1 MNKRIFSVN
10 YFSLIML
17 FFASTVFA
25 ASDNINTD
33 TELLTDVGP
42 LIVGGE
48 SAIPGEHPWMVY
60 LSSSSSGRNAYC
72 GGSLIANDWV
82 ITAAHCIGSGTIY
95 IAAGVYDRNTSNS
108 SNTFVVQSSFVH
120 PSYSN
125 VSNGN
130 DIALLKLSNPVPTS
144 LVDVYAQLPSISLD
158 GAFAGTGDSLKVI
171 GWGTTSSGGSQSDIL
186 LEVVVPVTSEA
197 VCNQAYRN
205 IDYNSQICAGFTN
218 GGRDSCQGD
227 SGGPLLFTNGGQDY
241 VAGLVSFGQG
251 CAEPNFPGVYTRTS
265 GFLDWV
271 DSIIGDDTGGT
282 DDTGDTDGAE
292 ELSNGDS
299 VSISGATGQ
308 ELVFTIDVP
317 SGAQLNVSIA
327 GGSGD
332 ADLYTRFGSQPTI
345 TSYDCRPFRNGNNES
360 CSDTNGAGT
369 YYIMVH
375 GYSSFS
381 GVTLSVDYNTGG

>member
-10 YFSLIML
+10 YLSLIIL

-42 LIVGGE
+42 LIVGGQP
-48 SAIPGEHPWMVY
+48 AIPGEHPWMVY
-60 LSSSSSGRNAYC
+60 LSSSSSGQNAYC

-95 IAAGVYDRNTSNS
+95 IAAGVYNRNTSNS
-108 SNTFVVQSSFVH
+108 SNTFVVQSRFVH
-120 PSYSN
+120 PNYSN

-130 DIALLKLSNPVPTS
+130 DIALLKLSSPVPTS

-158 GAFAGTGDSLKVI
+158 VAFAGTGDSLKVI
-171 GWGTTSSGGSQSDIL
+171 GWGTTSSGGSQSNTL

-197 VCNQAYRN
+197 VCNRAYRN

-227 SGGPLLFTNGGQDY
+227 SGGPLLFTDGGQDY

-251 CAEPNFPGVYTRTS
+251 CAAPNFPGVYTRTS
-265 GFLDWV
+265 GFLNWV
-271 DSIIGDDTGGT
+271 DSIISDDTGGT
-282 DDTGDTDGAE
+282 DDVE
-292 ELSNGDS
+292 ELRDGDS
-299 VSISGATGQ
+299 VSISGTTGQ
-308 ELVFTIDVP
+308 EIVFTIDVP
-317 SGAQLNVSIA
+317 SGAQLDVSIA

-332 ADLYTRFGSQPTI
+332 ADLYTRFGSQPTT
-345 TSYDCRPFRNGNNES
+345 TSYDCRPYRNGNNES
-360 CSDTNGAGT
+360 CSDTNAAGT
-369 YYIMVH
+369 YFIMVRAFN
-375 GYSSFS
+375 SFS
-381 GVTLSVDYNTGG
+381 GVTLSVDYN